1 MENSPYDLANL
12 PDSILQ
18 QVRSLEKTLSEEKG
32 EEVILIA
39 YEKQNRVNELQEGW
53 DKNQL

>member
-39 YEKQNRVNELQEGW
+39 YEKHNRVNELQEGW

>member
-1 MENSPYDLANL
+1 MEKKQYNLANL
-12 PDSILQ
+12 SGTTLQ

-39 YEKQNRVNELQEGW
+39 YENDSKEKGESL
-53 DKNQL
+53 K

>member
-1 MENSPYDLANL
+1 MENSHYDLANL
-12 PDSILQ
+12 PDPILQ

-39 YEKQNRVNELQEGW
+39 YEKQSRVDDLQGR
-53 DKNQL
+53 